1 MPSPQKVRWS
11 QLKVGIVA
19 LVAMIILGVLSFLLT
34 GNGGIFTRMAILR
47 TYLDDSAGMA
57 EGSTVRLN
65 GIAIGSID
73 QVRLSPGERTKG
85 RIVEISMSVKHD
97 YLGEIPTDS
106 KAGISASNLLG
117 DKYINITKGIR
128 PDHVRDGD
136 TLQSLSVQ
144 DIPELMAQSSLI
156 LAQFQGLLGRADA
169 ILNTVESGHG
179 NIGKLLKD
187 EELYD
192 RVNSTAGEVQTL
204 ISNIQNSKG
213 TISKLLYEDGLYSDI
228 RKPIQRLDAILV
240 DLQKG
245 KGTAGKLL
253 YDTAIY
259 DEARATLAEAKKMV
273 DDLNAGKGTAGKL
286 LKDEQLYRQVNQI
299 MAKLTTV
306 IDKLSSGQGTL
317 GQLLVNPQLYDSLNG
332 TTREM
337 QSLLQ
342 DMHKNPKRF
351 LTIQLKLF

>member
-1 MPSPQKVRWS
+1 MASPQKVKWS
-11 QLKVGIVA
+11 QLKVGMLA

-34 GNGGIFTRMAILR
+34 GNGGLFHRTAILR

-57 EGSTVRLN
+57 VGATVRLN

-73 QVRLSPGERTKG
+73 QVRLSGERTKG
-85 RIVEISMSVKHD
+85 RIVEISMLIKREFLD
-97 YLGEIPTDS
+97 EIPTDS

-128 PDHVRDGD
+128 PDHVKDGA
-136 TLQSLSVQ
+136 TVTSLQVQ
-144 DIPELMAQSSLI
+144 DIPELMAQSSDI
-156 LAQFQGLLGRADA
+156 LTQFQSLLGRADG
-169 ILNTVESGHG
+169 ILKTVESGHG
-179 NIGKLLKD
+179 TIGKIIKD

-192 RVNSTAGEVQTL
+192 RLNATMGEVQTL
-204 ISNIQNSKG
+204 ISNVQNSHG
-213 TISKLLYEDGLYSDI
+213 TISKLLYEDGLYNDI

-240 DLQKG
+240 DLKAG

-253 YDTAIY
+253 YDTAVY
-259 DEARATLAEAKKMV
+259 DEARLTLAEAKKMV
-273 DDLNAGKGTAGKL
+273 DGLNAGKGTAGKL
-286 LKDEQLYRQVNQI
+286 LKDEQLYKEVNQI
-299 MAKLTTV
+299 MAKLSTV
-306 IDKLSSGQGTL
+306 VDKLSSGQGTL

-337 QSLLQ
+337 QGLLQ